1 MSDRDKTQDHPE
13 NQNEEIQSRAEH
25 LGQEAPQFRTR
36 LYSISDAVI
45 ATDTAGTIL
54 QMNRVAE
61 ELTGWSEAEALGL
74 SLAQVFRIINEETR
88 AEIESPVERIVHDGM
103 VIGLADRTL
112 LIARDGTERPIAES
126 GAPIRDEHGATVGA
140 MLVFCD
146 KSRELVAQKKLQ
158 ESEQIL
164 ETQFTHSPDVILIID
179 RHLKIIRINRV
190 IAGPDT
196 VEQLVGRDAIEILPA
211 DRDMV
216 RRRIA
221 ECFISGEKQEFEHE
235 IGDGTRVHARL
246 VPLPSVG
253 PTERIM
259 IISTDITERRHTE
272 EERRQFVE
280 RSFQAQK
287 MESIGAL
294 AGGIAHDFNNLL
306 AALMAGL
313 SLMELDCADDDGVHE
328 QLSEMKAVVQR
339 GADLTKQLLGFAR
352 LGKYDAKPLDLNDV
366 VKKISKMFGRT
377 RKDISIHIECAFN
390 LLPVLADRSQ
400 IEQVLL
406 NLLVNAGRAMPEGG
420 DVLLRTGNVELSE
433 VAGLFDGA
441 KPGRYA
447 ILCVEDTGIG
457 IDVKARER
465 IFEPFFTTKENG
477 YVTGLGLASVYGI
490 VKNHGGFVTV
500 ESEQGKGSTFKVFL
514 PATEQ
519 AIVKDRV
526 QRPAPATASQR
537 IGETILVVDD
547 EEPIV
552 RSVSRLLAALGYEVL
567 TAPNG
572 MEAIEIVRNNREQ
585 IALVILDMIMPGM
598 SGSQTFDA
606 LRAIVPSVKVLLSSG
621 YSVDGQ
627 ATEILE
633 RGCNG
638 FIQKPFDLAALSAK
652 LREIL

>member
-1 MSDRDKTQDHPE
+1 
-13 NQNEEIQSRAEH
+13 
-25 LGQEAPQFRTR
+25 
-36 LYSISDAVI
+36 
-45 ATDTAGTIL
+45 
-54 QMNRVAE
+54 
-61 ELTGWSEAEALGL
+61 
-74 SLAQVFRIINEETR
+74 
-88 AEIESPVERIVHDGM
+88 
-103 VIGLADRTL
+103 
-112 LIARDGTERPIAES
+112 
-126 GAPIRDEHGATVGA
+126 
-140 MLVFCD
+140 
-146 KSRELVAQKKLQ
+146 
-158 ESEQIL
+158 
-164 ETQFTHSPDVILIID
+164 
-179 RHLKIIRINRV
+179 
-190 IAGPDT
+190 
-196 VEQLVGRDAIEILPA
+196 
-211 DRDMV
+211 
-216 RRRIA
+216 
-221 ECFISGEKQEFEHE
+221 
-235 IGDGTRVHARL
+235 
-246 VPLPSVG
+246 
-253 PTERIM
+253 
-259 IISTDITERRHTE
+259 
-272 EERRQFVE
+272 
-280 RSFQAQK
+280 
-287 MESIGAL
+287 
-294 AGGIAHDFNNLL
+294 
-306 AALMAGL
+306 
-313 SLMELDCADDDGVHE
+313 
-328 QLSEMKAVVQR
+328 
-339 GADLTKQLLGFAR
+339 
-352 LGKYDAKPLDLNDV
+352 
-366 VKKISKMFGRT
+366 MFGRT